1 MRIDNL
7 SLPLLQTQ
15 YMKLNLLFPF
25 LYITHFFALSPIFD
39 LKELTKTNLTGHWE
53 GTITQD
59 FPDGTRVNY
68 DMEMELTQKGKK
80 VTGVSIVHYQKY
92 AARMS
97 VEGKFHGDLFLK
109 LEEKAI
115 LKYDTIPDATWCL
128 KKGEL
133 IFRLKEHTQ
142 TLEGLWEGKANTD
155 DCIPGRIFLKQKSPR
170 A

>member
-1 MRIDNL
+1 MMFYILSACIYITTLTAN
-7 SLPLLQTQ
+7 SLP
-15 YMKLNLLFPF
+15 NVA
-25 LYITHFFALSPIFD
+25 ALKGKID
-39 LKELTKTNLTGHWE
+39 LSGHWE

-68 DMEMELTQKGKK
+68 DMEAEFTQKKK
-80 VTGVSIVHYQKY
+80 VVTGVSIVHYQKY

-97 VEGKFHGDLFLK
+97 MEGKFHGDLFLK

-115 LKYDTIPDATWCL
+115 LKYDTLPDAEWCL

-133 IFRLKEHTQ
+133 IFRKKEAFY
-142 TLEGLWEGKANTD
+142 TLEGLWEGKTSFGG
-155 DCIPGRIFLKQKSPR
+155 CIPGRIFLKRKAPR